1 MIFRQQ
7 RNPVLLPIPIWD
19 SEYEYSTAG
28 TSPVDGSSPLVE
40 EDEEDITSF
49 PRRRRRR
56 ERGPRPWH
64 KRTQRFLIFAWREFL
79 EFMNMPLWAMLVAIL
94 IALFPALQHYLFFQ
108 KNGFIRG
115 SVIYA
120 IQTCGDVSIP
130 LILVI
135 LGANIANDDHS
146 ALEASQTDSEAD
158 RKWSLTP
165 RQRGI
170 ILGVSTRVIIVPVYP
185 FLGKYLIIVDYMSVD
200 HPCCIMGCTI
210 SYGSFM

>member
-1 MIFRQQ
+1 MKKILFLSQH
-7 RNPVLLPIPIWD
+7 
-19 SEYEYSTAG
+19 
-28 TSPVDGSSPLVE
+28 
-40 EDEEDITSF
+40 
-49 PRRRRRR
+49 
-56 ERGPRPWH
+56 H
-64 KRTQRFLIFAWREFL
+64 KNADFDHGIKNSDRFLFIAWREFL

-94 IALFPALQHYLFFQ
+94 IALYPALQHYLFFQ

-135 LGANIANDDHS
+135 LGANIANDDHP
-146 ALEASQTDSEAD
+146 ALEHSQTDPVVD
-158 RKWSLTP
+158 RKWSLTQ

-170 ILGVSTRVIIVPVYP
+170 VLGIATRLIIVPVCP

-200 HPCCIMGCTI
+200 DPCCVVGCTI